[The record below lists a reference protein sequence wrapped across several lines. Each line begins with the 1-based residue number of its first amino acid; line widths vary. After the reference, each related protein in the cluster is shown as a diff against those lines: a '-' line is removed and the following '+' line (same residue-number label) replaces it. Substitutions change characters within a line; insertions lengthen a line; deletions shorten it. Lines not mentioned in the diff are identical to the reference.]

1 MEHLTSEQI
10 ESVKSWL
17 ADGLGVAEVQS
28 KLEELFGLHMRYMDV
43 RFLIDDIG
51 AEIKENTPAPKPSP
65 VAETEAMDKTRPQA
79 DDVAEFSANDGGV
92 AEDALEDQQNEAPQG
107 ENSDACGKV
116 VVSVSPIQ
124 RPGALAG
131 GDVTF
136 SDGVKA
142 EWVVDQMGRLSLM
155 STPQGYTPPQADIPV
170 FQRELQ
176 AQLSKIFG

>member
-51 AEIKENTPAPKPSP
+51 AEIREEAPAPKPSP
-65 VAETEAMDKTRPQA
+65 VAEAESFDKTRPQA
-79 DDVAEFSANDGGV
+79 EDVTDFPADDEGV
-92 AEDALEDQQNEAPQG
+92 AEDAPEAQDTAPQE
-107 ENSDACGKV
+107 ENTDDACGKV